1 MVDII
6 NNEYSQRG
14 YLKEDFRL
22 FHLKDQNKDA
32 FTLHYHTFHKIV
44 FFLSGQV
51 TYLVEGKYYKLKP
64 WDILLVAKNQ
74 IHMPIIDPHEP
85 YERVVLWINDDFLQQ
100 DIQEE
105 ADLLSCF
112 HIASQKKNILRLCE
126 TDLHTMKHR
135 LYTLKDALSD
145 QTFGHYTINKC
156 LFLQLIVWLNR
167 HYLGTDAQ
175 ITDVVYDER
184 IELLLN
190 YINDNLH
197 ETLSIDR
204 LAQMVYLNKYYLMH
218 LFKEQIG
225 YPIHRYILEKR
236 LIYASGLI
244 RQGIMLSEVCD
255 SCGFGDYSS
264 FVRAFKKKF
273 GISPKRYAKSMPIS

>member
-1 MVDII
+1 
-6 NNEYSQRG
+6 
-14 YLKEDFRL
+14 
-22 FHLKDQNKDA
+22 
-32 FTLHYHTFHKIV
+32 
-44 FFLSGQV
+44 
-51 TYLVEGKYYKLKP
+51 
-64 WDILLVAKNQ
+64 
-74 IHMPIIDPHEP
+74 MPIIDPHEP

>member
-1 MVDII
+1 MDRLG
-6 NNEYSQRG
+6 NDYSQRG

-32 FTLHYHTFHKIV
+32 FSLHYHTFHKIV

-51 TYLVEGKYYKLKP
+51 TYLIEGKYYKLKP

-85 YERVVLWINDDFLQQ
+85 YERMVLWVNDAFLQQ
-100 DIQEE
+100 DKEE
-105 ADLLSCF
+105 DNNLLSCF
-112 HIASQKKNILRLCE
+112 HIASQKKNILRLYE
-126 TDLHTMKHR
+126 TDLHATKHR
-135 LYTLKDALSD
+135 LYALKDALSD
-145 QTFGHYTINKC
+145 QAFGHYTMNKC

-167 HYLGTDAQ
+167 YYLGADAP
-175 ITDVVYDER
+175 IADVTYDER
-184 IELLLN
+184 IETLIH
-190 YINDNLH
+190 YINHHLDEPLR
-197 ETLSIDR
+197 IDQ
-204 LAQMVYLNKYYLMH
+204 LADTVYLNKYYLMH

-236 LIYASGLI
+236 LIRASSLVREGV
-244 RQGIMLSEVCD
+244 MLSEVCD
-255 SCGFGDYSS
+255 RCGFGDYSS

-273 GISPKRYAKSMPIS
+273 GVSPKRYAKSMPIS